1 MPDSPLQRMEQ
12 LTLFADIKTD
22 RQITLDAPGGRID
35 HRHHGAFD
43 PIQAA
48 ILGTVADFALPDMTQ
63 GDGAPHLDEEFS
75 GVHARVEHAMVLPKQ
90 LLTAVAGHRA
100 KLVIDVSDPAAQ
112 IGLGK
117 NRGGIHRPAVLLI
130 HESGSLSLA
139 VEPVQGSNTDAGN
152 ILQGFK

>member
-1 MPDSPLQRMEQ
+1 
-12 LTLFADIKTD
+12 
-22 RQITLDAPGGRID
+22 
-35 HRHHGAFD
+35 
-43 PIQAA
+43 
-48 ILGTVADFALPDMTQ
+48 
-63 GDGAPHLDEEFS
+63 
-75 GVHARVEHAMVLPKQ
+75 MVLPKQ
-90 LLTAVAGHRA
+90 LLTAVAGHSA

-112 IGLGK
+112 ISLGK